1 MKNDKTRQTGE
12 PSGPAL
18 QGQTRQPP
26 RVLVVDDEPTIRR
39 LNAKMLLDAG
49 YNVDAVEDGA
59 VAWDALQ
66 VKKYDL
72 LITDNNMP
80 KVSGVELIEKVRAAG
95 MSLPVIMAT
104 GALPNEGFSRQ
115 GRLRPAATLLKPY
128 TLAEFLGTVATVLCG
143 TVLTAMLLLCL
154 PISL

>member
-1 MKNDKTRQTGE
+1 
-12 PSGPAL
+12 
-18 QGQTRQPP
+18 
-26 RVLVVDDEPTIRR
+26 VVDDEPIVRR

-49 YNVDAVEDGA
+49 YRVDAVEDGA

-80 KVSGVELIEKVRAAG
+80 KVTGVELIEKVRAAG
-95 MSLPVIMAT
+95 MALPVIMAT
-104 GALPNEGFSRQ
+104 GALPKEAFSRRS
-115 GRLRPAATLLKPY
+115 RLQPVATLLKPY

-143 TVLTAMLLLCL
+143 TVLTAMLLACL
-154 PISL
+154 PVSL